1 MSSDGSRGRWTVTT
15 DVRDDPKRNR
25 YEIYEEG
32 RQVGMATYRLGR
44 GSIDFIHTEVDPDHG
59 GRGLAGILVRAALDD
74 ARARGLAVLPHCPYV
89 AKFIGG
95 HRDEYLDLVPEERRD
110 QFGLGD

>member
-1 MSSDGSRGRWTVTT
+1 MTI
-15 DVRDDPKRNR
+15 DVRDDPKRER
-25 YEIYEEG
+25 FEIFEDG
-32 RQVGMATYRLGR
+32 QQVGMATYRLAP

-74 ARARGLAVLPHCPYV
+74 ARARHLSVLPNCSYV
-89 AKFIGG
+89 AKYIGEHG
-95 HRDEYLDLVPEERRD
+95 DEYLDLVPEERRH